1 MFARDPAPSR
11 QHLAP
16 HRAGLALVLALSVAG
31 AARAQTPTTVP
42 ALRASPARL
51 GYAFEYPP
59 ILLRQRL
66 FGLAHGTS
74 LLAAACLDLPAHASA
89 TEDAYAS
96 WRRGQEAAI
105 RGMAADLAAWYFGPR
120 AGEAGW
126 SDLTRAIGLQDALG
140 PMPDNGLEAACTTL
154 PAALLKPRYDFAA
167 ILAADAAEL
176 AANAVGGGPGA
187 VPPSLTLGAGGTPQ
201 MPPSQTFGAGGT
213 PQMPPS
219 LTSGAGGT
227 PQMPPSQTFGAGA
240 TPYPR
245 PDQPAGAG
253 GVAHSQAEPPGLP
266 AR

>member
-74 LLAAACLDLPAHASA
+74 LLAAACLDLPAHAAA
-89 TEDAYAS
+89 TEDAYAG

-140 PMPDNGLEAACTTL
+140 PMPVSALEAACTTL
-154 PAALLKPRYDFAA
+154 PAALKKPRYDFAA
-167 ILAADAAEL
+167 ILVGEAAEL
-176 AANAVGGGPGA
+176 AGNAVDGGPGA
-187 VPPSLTLGAGGTPQ
+187 V
-201 MPPSQTFGAGGT
+201 PPSQTFGAGGT
-213 PQMPPS
+213 PQSPPS
-219 LTSGAGGT
+219 LTFGAGGT
-227 PQMPPSQTFGAGA
+227 LQPSQTFRAGGVP
-240 TPYPR
+240 TP
-245 PDQPAGAG
+245 PDQPANTAGA
-253 GVAHSQAEPPGLP
+253 AHSQADPSGVP